1 LTPRLA
7 FSQLSSRP
15 SAATLAAFSISEF
28 PFSRSRFGSTAIT
41 CSLRVS
47 TTLPSAT
54 MSNFPKGYRGSPRTH
69 PARPGHRRRSRCA
82 GHADVPSRCPGRA
95 SVTTLTLLRKFKLS
109 KANFFRRVIEIN
121 RYGGRML
128 DGKQYYAAF
137 PDEDPHKRCLLA
149 LLTALENLEDEFR
162 RNIQQFW
169 ATATSARRVTSYPV
183 AASHDDGSVGGFL
196 SQVKRAGS

>member
-1 LTPRLA
+1 
-7 FSQLSSRP
+7 
-15 SAATLAAFSISEF
+15 
-28 PFSRSRFGSTAIT
+28 
-41 CSLRVS
+41 
-47 TTLPSAT
+47 
-54 MSNFPKGYRGSPRTH
+54 
-69 PARPGHRRRSRCA
+69 
-82 GHADVPSRCPGRA
+82 
-95 SVTTLTLLRKFKLS
+95 VTTLTLLRKFKLS

-162 RNIQQFW
+162 RNIQPILGD
-169 ATATSARRVTSYPV
+169 SNLGRRVTSHPV

>member
-1 LTPRLA
+1 
-7 FSQLSSRP
+7 
-15 SAATLAAFSISEF
+15 
-28 PFSRSRFGSTAIT
+28 
-41 CSLRVS
+41 
-47 TTLPSAT
+47 
-54 MSNFPKGYRGSPRTH
+54 
-69 PARPGHRRRSRCA
+69 
-82 GHADVPSRCPGRA
+82 
-95 SVTTLTLLRKFKLS
+95 VTTLTLLRKFKLS

-162 RNIQQFW
+162 RNIQPILGD
-169 ATATSARRVTSYPV
+169 SNLARRVTSYPV
-183 AASHDDGSVGGFL
+183 AASHDDGSVDGFL